1 MSIKKP
7 NAMHIRDGTA
17 RTDRGTDVEVPLTD
31 ELSKEPVLQDFGK
44 KIDKKQ
50 IFKQVRAWVIQMTGS
65 CKIDELSISMLVD
78 QFEIYAISKR
88 DINER
93 GTMLVGDKGQY
104 VNHSLYNMNTAHDKI
119 VKLMKE
125 FGMTPATRG
134 SVKASNQ
141 MDKDPLEDILNGP

>member
-1 MSIKKP
+1 MGLKKP
-7 NAMHIRDGTA
+7 NAMHIREGTA
-17 RTDRGTDVEVPLTD
+17 RADRGTDVEVPLTE

-44 KIDKKQ
+44 QIDKQ
-50 IFKQVRAWVIQMTGS
+50 AIFQQVRAWVIQMTGS
-65 CKIDELSISMLVD
+65 CAIDELSISMLVD
-78 QFEIYAISKR
+78 QFEIYAISKK

-93 GTMLVGDKGQY
+93 GTMLHGDKGQY

-141 MDKDPLEDILNGP
+141 MDKNPLEDIMKGP